1 MKKVITSCLLVV
13 TLSVGG
19 MTLDAK
25 TTKKKTKAK
34 TTQSSKSGTDG
45 ASKLNYGTFF
55 SGKGGIEFRNR
66 RDIES
71 ALEKAGFKL
80 KSSST
85 NYKFTCNGTRVEI
98 SGDGDYID
106 IDIFFKNKKTLDS
119 FVAKMESSGFKYE
132 ITTASGIEYFSKGNI
147 EMGVQFNQVWFSRN

>member
-1 MKKVITSCLLVV
+1 MKKAITICLLVV
-13 TLSVGG
+13 TLLMGG
-19 MTLDAK
+19 MTMDAK
-25 TTKKKTKAK
+25 TTKKKTKAR

-55 SGKGGIEFRNR
+55 SGKGGIEFRNIW
-66 RDIES
+66 DIES

-85 NYKFTCNGTRVEI
+85 NYKFTCNGTTVEI

-132 ITTASGIEYFSKGNI
+132 ITSASGIEYFSKGDI